1 MESVL
6 LRLPIRKTDMCCM
19 DGGGSW
25 VDRIGS
31 YKGNL
36 SESSHGSWRRA
47 TRVFIGYTY
56 HFRPFSSRLRHISA
70 AARAFA
76 TSASGLVMEWSK
88 MRDGLPPVCV
98 TFWHS
103 LAALHLSSAFR
114 VAHRV
119 PRASRSR
126 SVRRPAKP
134 HGRPYNAPSAGGGEY
149 TVYCTGTQCLCWPG
163 AAEPS
168 LRRRCVLTN

>member
-1 MESVL
+1 MGADHGLIEVW
-6 LRLPIRKTDMCCM
+6 I
-19 DGGGSW
+19 
-25 VDRIGS
+25 VQ
-31 YKGNL
+31 GNL

-47 TRVFIGYTY
+47 TRVFLGYTY
-56 HFRPFSSRLRHISA
+56 HFRSFSSRLRHMSA

-114 VAHRV
+114 VAHRA

-149 TVYCTGTQCLCWPG
+149 MSTVYCTGTQCLCWPG

-168 LRRRCVLTN
+168 LSRRCVLTN